1 MFCIYRDRATRSNF
15 YLFLCSLSTQ
25 TSSLFPTELRLSQNQ
40 DWAPINPRIAPSNS
54 DLVAY
59 VCGNDIF
66 VHHAI
71 SGHSERLTFAH
82 SSKRNDPL
90 SAGVPSYV
98 MQEEF
103 NRYEGFWWQPCCE
116 DDIYRIC
123 YEEVDE
129 SDVGIFTI
137 PSSYNTYRCEE
148 YRFPRAGTPNAKS
161 TLKLVEF
168 RLSENLR
175 IVDVVN
181 RELHI
186 PLVYQFPYLEYI
198 VRVGWTPDGSY
209 VWTQLLDRQ
218 QQFLQLVLI
227 PFESF
232 CNEPYSSNPSSSMES
247 ISEKHM
253 FEVMMTKSSK
263 PLQVI
268 YTERTSQWI
277 NVHNLLHFLEVRE
290 DCVEFIWSS
299 EETGFRHL
307 YQVCSSLR
315 VNAAAVV
322 EKNGIRTHSAFC
334 DETVDDNMKA
344 RVIKKIQLTDGEW
357 EVLIDKLWFDRAK
370 NLLYFMG
377 LEHSPLEKHLYV
389 LNLSEPGRRRQL
401 TTPGSTNAI
410 EFNDVSANVLLSRNK
425 QLLLI

>member
-1 MFCIYRDRATRSNF
+1 M
-15 YLFLCSLSTQ
+15 
-25 TSSLFPTELRLSQNQ
+25 
-40 DWAPINPRIAPSNS
+40 
-54 DLVAY
+54 
-59 VCGNDIF
+59 CGNDIY

-103 NRYEGFWWQPCCE
+103 NRYEGFWWQPCSE
-116 DDIYRIC
+116 DGLFRIC

-129 SDVGIFTI
+129 TDVGIFTI
-137 PSSYNTYRCEE
+137 PSSYVTYESEE

-168 RLSENLR
+168 RLSVNLR
-175 IVDVVN
+175 IVDVSN
-181 RELHI
+181 RELQI

-198 VRVGWTPDGSY
+198 VRVDWTPDSRY
-209 VWTQLLDRQ
+209 VWAQLLDRQ

-232 CNEPYSSNPSSSMES
+232 CNEPYTSNPSSMES
-247 ISEKHM
+247 ISEKHLW
-253 FEVMMTKSSK
+253 EVMGTKCSK
-263 PLQVI
+263 PVQVI
-268 YTERTSQWI
+268 YTERSDQWI
-277 NVHNLLHFLEVRE
+277 NVHNLLHFLDVRE

-299 EETGFRHL
+299 EETGYRHL
-307 YQVCSSLR
+307 YQVTSSLQINL
-315 VNAAAVV
+315 NA
-322 EKNGIRTHSAFC
+322 ETNGIRTHSAFC

-344 RVIKKIQLTDGEW
+344 RVMRKVQLTNGEW
-357 EVLIDKLWFDRAK
+357 EVLVDKLWVDRQK
-370 NLLYFMG
+370 NLVYFMG

-401 TTPGSTNAI
+401 TTSGSTNSI
-410 EFNDVSANVLLSRNK
+410 DFNDVSGNSLTNYY
-425 QLLLI
+425 